1 MDVVRGLALCGILFT
16 NIPQLTYLMRSDEN
30 GDFYPIAA
38 AMEFLFSQR
47 FFPIFAYLFGLSFA
61 LFLDSA
67 AKRTEKPYLVLLRRL
82 LVLAVFG
89 WLHQMIHPG
98 EALLPYAIVG
108 VVILLPVSLLPKPL
122 ILAGGV
128 VGTLVPLAVTGGG
141 LLLVPGLFL
150 LGLATTR
157 YGIVHTLAKR
167 GWQLAALLAAGA
179 ITAAITLPLQA
190 DSLQHSGFNVVS
202 GVAGFGLAVVYVTGL
217 LLLLRTPVAPV
228 LSAVFEPLG
237 RMALTNYLVAT
248 VIIIAVDGPLEMNE
262 SGRWG
267 VMLLLA
273 VSILTLQTVFSR
285 LWLRRFRYG
294 PVEWLWRSATWW
306 EWAPISRRTA
316 QS

>member
-1 MDVVRGLALCGILFT
+1 M
-16 NIPQLTYLMRSDEN
+16 
-30 GDFYPIAA
+30 
-38 AMEFLFSQR
+38 
-47 FFPIFAYLFGLSFA
+47 
-61 LFLDSA
+61 
-67 AKRTEKPYLVLLRRL
+67 
-82 LVLAVFG
+82 
-89 WLHQMIHPG
+89 
-98 EALLPYAIVG
+98 
-108 VVILLPVSLLPKPL
+108 
-122 ILAGGV
+122 
-128 VGTLVPLAVTGGG
+128 
-141 LLLVPGLFL
+141 
-150 LGLATTR
+150 
-157 YGIVHTLAKR
+157 
-167 GWQLAALLAAGA
+167 
-179 ITAAITLPLQA
+179 
-190 DSLQHSGFNVVS
+190 
-202 GVAGFGLAVVYVTGL
+202 
-217 LLLLRTPVAPV
+217 